1 MTLTALCLPTV
12 HPPHS
17 VCPLC
22 CCFLSSNVPAKIADL
37 DEDLPDVYA
46 AALENPT
53 DKHGKAIPIHAPV
66 GLWQSSRYL
75 AFQSV
80 WWRSADFSVFELDN
94 VYRQSDPK
102 FVNALVKIRQG
113 DSKAKEVEAM
123 VSRCQRALPARD
135 DGIIP
140 TVLYCLNRQVDKE
153 NNTKLKELVG
163 EKKSFTASDNVTVAR
178 VLLDRLEQAVDDK
191 AIKAINV
198 KIEAAKSRL
207 AKYGKTRGVR
217 SSAPPEVLEL
227 RVGAQVMLT
236 KNENVEAWNRDDDEY
251 ERLVNGSRGIVIGLA
266 PVEVKWSNG
275 RTSNVGPE
283 DFDFP
288 QYGVGKFTRSQL
300 PLKLAWAVTV
310 HKAQG
315 ASLDLVVVD
324 LNGAFTTGQHYVAL
338 SRATSEEG
346 LQIVN
351 FKPSKLRANTLA
363 KAFHQALTED
373 AQGQHEGRRVKEF
386 VGQRGLWFH
395 EILKRGQW
403 NRLFSENLTFVN
415 WSLQFPPVVDPNEER
430 EN

>member
-1 MTLTALCLPTV
+1 MPDKT
-12 HPPHS
+12 
-17 VCPLC
+17 
-22 CCFLSSNVPAKIADL
+22 ADL

-46 AALENPT
+46 DALENPT
-53 DKHGKAIPIHAPV
+53 DKRGNSIPIHAPV

-94 VYRQSDPK
+94 VYRQSDTK
-102 FVNALVKIRQG
+102 FVDALVKIRQG
-113 DSKAKEVEAM
+113 NGKAKEVKAM

-153 NNTKLKELVG
+153 NNNKLKKLVG
-163 EKKSFTASDNVTVAR
+163 EKKSFTASDNVTVAD

-191 AIKAINV
+191 AIKASNMQ
-198 KIEAAKSRL
+198 IEAAKSRL
-207 AKYGKTRGVR
+207 QKYGKTRGVR

-236 KNENVEAWNRDDDEY
+236 KNEQVEAWNRGDAEY
-251 ERLVNGSRGIVIGLA
+251 ERLVNGSRGIVMGVS

-275 RTSNVGPE
+275 RTSFVGSE

-346 LQIVN
+346 LQVVN
-351 FKPSKLRANTLA
+351 FKPSKLRASKLA

-373 AQGQHEGRRVKEF
+373 AQGRYEGRRVKEF
-386 VGQRGLWFH
+386 VEQSGLWFH
-395 EILKRGQW
+395 EILKRGGQW
-403 NRLFSENLTFVN
+403 NRLFSENSTFVN
-415 WSLQFPPVVDPNEER
+415 WSLQFPVLDPNEES
-430 EN
+430 ENENEVDDNDE